1 MRDVTKFMQKLEDNC
16 VKRMSLLD
24 TGYFVCD
31 VDCHQEITE
40 EHKIVLQDKIDSFKK
55 KMNKVVKKLNK
66 EFDTSFSEYV
76 EE

>member
-1 MRDVTKFMQKLEDNC
+1 MRLLMRDVTKFMQKLEDNC

-40 EHKIVLQDKIDSFKK
+40 EHKIDSFKE
-55 KMNKVVKKLNK
+55 KMNSVIRELNH
-66 EFDTSFSEYV
+66 EFDMSFSEYV